1 MRLAEPGEG
10 VAAVIDPATVTEG
23 EKELRRAVHTAIAAI
38 SEDLEGELQLNT
50 AVSELMKLSNA
61 LGSHLEGAGDA
72 VAREALGTLL
82 ILLAPF
88 APHLAEELWQKLSG
102 KGAGEG
108 AVLTPETSVHG
119 QRWPV
124 ADPAA
129 LVRDTIPLV
138 IQVKGKMRGSLE
150 VPADADAATL
160 ERLALESE
168 VARRWL
174 EGQPP
179 RRVIVVP
186 GKLVNLVP

>member
-1 MRLAEPGEG
+1 
-10 VAAVIDPATVTEG
+10 
-23 EKELRRAVHTAIAAI
+23 VHTAIAAI

-61 LGSHLEGAGDA
+61 LGSHLEAASDP
-72 VAREALGTLL
+72 VAREALATLL
-82 ILLAPF
+82 VLLAPF
-88 APHLAEELWQKLSG
+88 APHLAEELWQKLHHG
-102 KGAGEG
+102 EGEG
-108 AVLTPETSVHG
+108 APLTAAASVHG
-119 QRWPV
+119 QRWPRV
-124 ADPAA
+124 DPAA

-160 ERLALESE
+160 ERLALESD